1 MCFSKL
7 HLGRTLVYHSLCPD
21 PSLSTFF
28 SQDERDSPEGSMVS
42 KLSAQ
47 NKLLSCDHDYTE
59 AVVQQRCEERI
70 ENQRHRFRLPIQT
83 VGPLRLT
90 TPQVRPSV
98 SCSTGFEVDEP
109 RDRAGFNTATLNQL
123 DDTSPWQR
131 VTQQNK
137 EEAVKRV
144 RERLQDLR
152 SDHTEF
158 SSPLHL
164 SSYLMFVH
172 QRHENNDLSCATNY
186 SVMAVL
192 WQAG

>member
-1 MCFSKL
+1 MCFSEL

-70 ENQRHRFRLPIQT
+70 ENQRHPFRLPIQSCGST
-83 VGPLRLT
+83 QT
-90 TPQVRPSV
+90 YNTPGEAVRELQHRVRGGRASG
-98 SCSTGFEVDEP
+98 SCWMTHHHGNASLGKT
-109 RDRAGFNTATLNQL
+109 
-123 DDTSPWQR
+123 
-131 VTQQNK
+131 K
-137 EEAVKRV
+137 EAVKRV

-158 SSPLHL
+158 SSPLHW

>member
-1 MCFSKL
+1 MCFSEL

-70 ENQRHRFRLPIQT
+70 ENQRHRFRLPIQSCGST
-83 VGPLRLT
+83 QT
-90 TPQVRPSV
+90 YNTPGEAVRELQHRV
-98 SCSTGFEVDEP
+98 RGG
-109 RDRAGFNTATLNQL
+109 RASGFNTATLNQL

>member
-1 MCFSKL
+1 MVG
-7 HLGRTLVYHSLCPD
+7 HLCITPSAPIHRCQLSSVKMKETVLKEAWCRSSQHRISSCPVTMTTQKRWCNKDVRSALKTKGIGSVSLY
-21 PSLSTFF
+21 
-28 SQDERDSPEGSMVS
+28 
-42 KLSAQ
+42 KA
-47 NKLLSCDHDYTE
+47 
-59 AVVQQRCEERI
+59 
-70 ENQRHRFRLPIQT
+70 

-144 RERLQDLR
+144 HERLQDLR